1 MIFFL
6 LFQICVPMSMEFDEL
21 VKARDN
27 PTEES
32 QSKA

>member
-1 MIFFL
+1 
-6 LFQICVPMSMEFDEL
+6 MEFDEL

-32 QSKA
+32 QSKAYQQTVLNFVS